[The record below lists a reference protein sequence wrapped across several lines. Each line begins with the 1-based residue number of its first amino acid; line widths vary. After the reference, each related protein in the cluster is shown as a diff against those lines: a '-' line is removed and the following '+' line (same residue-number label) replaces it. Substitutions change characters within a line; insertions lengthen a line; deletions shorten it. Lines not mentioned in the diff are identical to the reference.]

1 MREATL
7 SVGIRVRSS
16 DECDPCVVGGGM
28 KISECPNRQVVDD
41 RTRTE
46 TSAVASKVATKAALE
61 ETNMLPGE
69 NDTFV
74 IAAAVK
80 NDSTV
85 NVHC

>member
-1 MREATL
+1 
-7 SVGIRVRSS
+7 
-16 DECDPCVVGGGM
+16 M